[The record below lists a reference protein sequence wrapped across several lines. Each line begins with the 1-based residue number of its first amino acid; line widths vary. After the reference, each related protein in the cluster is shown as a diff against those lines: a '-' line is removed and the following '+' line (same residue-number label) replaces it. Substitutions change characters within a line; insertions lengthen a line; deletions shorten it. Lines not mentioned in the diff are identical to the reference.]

1 MTRNKIV
8 TFGEIMLRMTRPD
21 KQRITQGSE
30 WLGLFG
36 GSEANVAVSLAML
49 GDEVEYVTR
58 LPRNKIGDACRNE
71 IRKYNVGTD
80 FIAYGGDRL
89 GLYYYEESAALRGS
103 SIVYDREDSS
113 LTTMQKG
120 MIDWKAAFADA
131 KLFHWSG
138 ISCALSEGAAS
149 ATHEAIETAGEMEL
163 VVSCDINHRA
173 NLWKYGADAHDVLM
187 PMVAQSDIVFGTAG
201 EWQLIT
207 GLKVP
212 DFKATSSDYV
222 LEEGAYLEFFRHAQK
237 ILPKAKKMIIALRNT
252 LSANHHLLSG
262 VLYADDRL
270 YTARVYDIDNVLDP
284 MGVGDAFI
292 AAYVHAFSKNGND
305 NKKCLDFALAASALK
320 NTIPGDFNLV
330 TEEEVEEII

>member
-1 MTRNKIV
+1 
-8 TFGEIMLRMTRPD
+8 
-21 KQRITQGSE
+21 
-30 WLGLFG
+30 
-36 GSEANVAVSLAML
+36 
-49 GDEVEYVTR
+49 
-58 LPRNKIGDACRNE
+58 
-71 IRKYNVGTD
+71 
-80 FIAYGGDRL
+80 
-89 GLYYYEESAALRGS
+89 
-103 SIVYDREDSS
+103 
-113 LTTMQKG
+113 
-120 MIDWKAAFADA
+120 
-131 KLFHWSG
+131 
-138 ISCALSEGAAS
+138 
-149 ATHEAIETAGEMEL
+149 
-163 VVSCDINHRA
+163 
-173 NLWKYGADAHDVLM
+173 LWKYGADAHDVLM

-207 GLKVP
+207 GLKAP

>member
-1 MTRNKIV
+1 
-8 TFGEIMLRMTRPD
+8 
-21 KQRITQGSE
+21 
-30 WLGLFG
+30 
-36 GSEANVAVSLAML
+36 
-49 GDEVEYVTR
+49 
-58 LPRNKIGDACRNE
+58 
-71 IRKYNVGTD
+71 
-80 FIAYGGDRL
+80 
-89 GLYYYEESAALRGS
+89 
-103 SIVYDREDSS
+103 
-113 LTTMQKG
+113 
-120 MIDWKAAFADA
+120 
-131 KLFHWSG
+131 
-138 ISCALSEGAAS
+138 
-149 ATHEAIETAGEMEL
+149 
-163 VVSCDINHRA
+163 
-173 NLWKYGADAHDVLM
+173 M

-207 GLKVP
+207 GLKAP

>member
-113 LTTMQKG
+113 LTMMQ
-120 MIDWKAAFADA
+120 
-131 KLFHWSG
+131 
-138 ISCALSEGAAS
+138 
-149 ATHEAIETAGEMEL
+149 
-163 VVSCDINHRA
+163 N
-173 NLWKYGADAHDVLM
+173 
-187 PMVAQSDIVFGTAG
+187 
-201 EWQLIT
+201 
-207 GLKVP
+207 
-212 DFKATSSDYV
+212 
-222 LEEGAYLEFFRHAQK
+222 
-237 ILPKAKKMIIALRNT
+237 
-252 LSANHHLLSG
+252 
-262 VLYADDRL
+262 DRL
-270 YTARVYDIDNVLDP
+270 EGGFCRRQAVPLVRNLMRPVRRSCQRHTRGNRNGWRNGTC
-284 MGVGDAFI
+284 GVVRHKPQG
-292 AAYVHAFSKNGND
+292 K
-305 NKKCLDFALAASALK
+305 
-320 NTIPGDFNLV
+320 P
-330 TEEEVEEII
+330 VEIWR